1 MDNNIL
7 KNIKGTFDSLPN
19 EQIVKNEIISKL
31 KNNFEAYGYL
41 PLETSILCNYDLL
54 ASKYAGGAEI
64 LKEVYTLKDQGNRD
78 IGLRYDLTVPF
89 SKVIAA
95 NVNKEV
101 SLPFRRYEIGKV
113 FRDGPV
119 KLGRN
124 REFYQCDVDL
134 CGISGIYPEIE
145 MLLMASKCYKDLG
158 IDIEIEWNNR
168 KFLSGLIMECG
179 IEEEYIG
186 RVILS
191 VDKLA
196 KIGEDGVK
204 KEIEELNISNNKLNK
219 LFDYFKLEVNA
230 LINNFKN
237 SNNEILKE
245 GIKEIEE
252 LQSYINKFNLN
263 ECIFTP
269 YLARGLE
276 IYTGTIWEVFD
287 KQKRITSSIGAGG
300 RYDKI
305 ITNFINDGNTYPA
318 VGMTFGLVPIY
329 EIISLKASNN
339 SVYDGCIIPMDT
351 KYESLLLAKNLR
363 DNNIKVIVEM
373 NNKKVKKAFEWANKN
388 NIPFVTVIGE
398 NEINTGI
405 IKIKDMNN
413 SKEIEVG
420 INEIDKFVKIIKTK
434 NNI

>member
-31 KNNFEAYGYL
+31 KNNFENYGYL

-95 NVNKEV
+95 NVNKEI

-168 KFLSGLIMECG
+168 KVLSGLIKECD
-179 IEEEYIG
+179 IEEEYIS

-196 KIGEDGVK
+196 KIGEDGVI
-204 KEIEELNISNNKLNK
+204 KELEELNINRSKLDK
-219 LFDYFKLEVNA
+219 LFSYFKLDIDT
-230 LINNFKN
+230 LIKEFKD
-237 SNNEILKE
+237 STNEILKE
-245 GIKEIEE
+245 GISEIEE
-252 LQSYINKFNLN
+252 LQIYINKFNLN
-263 ECIFTP
+263 ECVFTP

-305 ITNFINDGNTYPA
+305 ITNFINDGNVYPA

-329 EIISLKASNN
+329 EIISLGNN
-339 SVYDGCIIPMDT
+339 NKSMYELYIIPMDT
-351 KYESLLLAKNLR
+351 KYESLLLAKKLR
-363 DNNIKVIVEM
+363 DNNIKVIIEM

-405 IKIKDMNN
+405 IKIKDMNK
-413 SKEIEVG
+413 SKEIEVN
-420 INEIDKFVKIIKTK
+420 INDIDNIVKIIKEA
-434 NNI
+434 

>member
-1 MDNNIL
+1 MNNNIL

-19 EQIVKNEIISKL
+19 EQIVKNQIISKL

-95 NVNKEV
+95 NVNKEI

-168 KFLSGLIMECG
+168 KVLSGLIKECN
-179 IEEEYIG
+179 IEEEYIS

-196 KIGEDGVK
+196 KIGEDGVI
-204 KEIEELNISNNKLNK
+204 KELEELNINKDKLDK
-219 LFDYFKLEVNA
+219 LFGYFKLDIDT
-230 LINNFKN
+230 LINNFKD
-237 SNNEILKE
+237 STNETLKE
-245 GIKEIEE
+245 GISEIEE
-252 LQSYINKFNLN
+252 LQTYINKFNLN
-263 ECIFTP
+263 ECVFTP

-305 ITNFINDGNTYPA
+305 ITNFIDDGNVYPA

-329 EIISLKASNN
+329 EIMSLEKKNN
-339 SVYDGCIIPMDT
+339 SMYELYIIPMDT
-351 KYESLLLAKNLR
+351 KYESLLLAKKLR
-363 DNNIKVIVEM
+363 DNNIRVIIEM

-388 NIPFVTVIGE
+388 NIPFVTVIGD

-405 IKIKDMNN
+405 IKIKDMNE
-413 SKEIEVG
+413 SSEKEVN
-420 INEIDKFVKIIKTK
+420 INDIDSILNIINKID
-434 NNI
+434 

>member
-41 PLETSILCNYDLL
+41 PLETTILCNYDLL

-95 NVNKEV
+95 NVNKEI

-158 IDIEIEWNNR
+158 IEIEIEWNNR
-168 KFLSGLIMECG
+168 KVLSGLIKECN
-179 IEEEYIG
+179 IEEEYIS

-196 KIGEDGVK
+196 KIGEDGVI
-204 KEIEELNISNNKLNK
+204 KELEELNINREKLDK
-219 LFDYFKLEVNA
+219 LFGYFKLNIDT
-230 LINNFKN
+230 LINNFKDSTN
-237 SNNEILKE
+237 KVLKE
-245 GIKEIEE
+245 GISEIEE
-252 LQSYINKFNLN
+252 LQTYINKFNLN

-305 ITNFINDGNTYPA
+305 ITNFIDDGNVYPA

-329 EIISLKASNN
+329 EIMSLEKKNN
-339 SVYDGCIIPMDT
+339 SMYELYIIPMDT
-351 KYESLLLAKNLR
+351 KYESLLLAKKLR
-363 DNNIKVIVEM
+363 DNNIRVIIEM

-388 NIPFVTVIGE
+388 NIPFVTVIGD

-405 IKIKDMNN
+405 IKIKDMNE
-413 SKEIEVG
+413 SSEKEVN
-420 INEIDKFVKIIKTK
+420 INDIDSILNIINKID
-434 NNI
+434 

>member
-19 EQIVKNEIISKL
+19 EQIIKNEITSKL

-95 NVNKEV
+95 NVNKEIT
-101 SLPFRRYEIGKV
+101 LPFRRYEIGKV

-168 KFLSGLIMECG
+168 KFLSELIKECN
-179 IEEEYIG
+179 IEEEYIS

-196 KIGEDGVK
+196 KIGEDGVI
-204 KEIEELNISNNKLNK
+204 KELEELNIKRSKLDK
-219 LFDYFKLEVNA
+219 LFSYFKLDINT
-230 LINNFKN
+230 LINKFKD
-237 SNNEILKE
+237 SDNEILKE
-245 GIKEIEE
+245 GISEIEE
-252 LQSYINKFNLN
+252 LQTYINKFNLN
-263 ECIFTP
+263 ECVFTP

-305 ITNFINDGNTYPA
+305 ITNFIDDGNVYPA

-329 EIISLKASNN
+329 EIISLGNN
-339 SVYDGCIIPMDT
+339 NKSMYELYIIPMDT
-351 KYESLLLAKNLR
+351 KYESLLLAKKLR
-363 DNNIKVIVEM
+363 DNNIKVIIEM

-398 NEINTGI
+398 NEINTGN

-413 SKEIEVG
+413 SKEIE
-420 INEIDKFVKIIKTK
+420 INI
-434 NNI
+434 NNIEEIINLIKRRM

>member
-168 KFLSGLIMECG
+168 KFLSGLIKECN
-179 IEEEYIG
+179 IEEEYIS

-196 KIGEDGVK
+196 KIGEDGVI
-204 KEIEELNISNNKLNK
+204 KELEELNINRDKLDK
-219 LFDYFKLEVNA
+219 LFSYFKLDINT
-230 LINNFKN
+230 LIDNFKD
-237 SNNEILKE
+237 SDNEILKE
-245 GIKEIEE
+245 GISEIEE
-252 LQSYINKFNLN
+252 LQTYINKFNLN
-263 ECIFTP
+263 ECVFTP

-305 ITNFINDGNTYPA
+305 ITNFIDDGNVYPA

-329 EIISLKASNN
+329 EIISLSNN
-339 SVYDGCIIPMDT
+339 NKSMYELYIIPMDT
-351 KYESLLLAKNLR
+351 KYESLLLAKKLR
-363 DNNIKVIVEM
+363 DNNIKVIIEM

-398 NEINTGI
+398 NEINTGN

-413 SKEIEVG
+413 SKEIE
-420 INEIDKFVKIIKTK
+420 INI
-434 NNI
+434 NNIKEIINLIKKRM

>member
-168 KFLSGLIMECG
+168 KVLSGLIKECN
-179 IEEEYIG
+179 IEEEYIS

-196 KIGEDGVK
+196 KIGEDGVI
-204 KEIEELNISNNKLNK
+204 KELEELNINRDKLDK
-219 LFDYFKLEVNA
+219 LFGYFKLNIDT
-230 LINNFKN
+230 LINNFKD
-237 SNNEILKE
+237 STNEVLKE
-245 GIKEIEE
+245 GISEIQK
-252 LQSYINKFNLN
+252 LQTYINKFNLN
-263 ECIFTP
+263 ECVFTP

-305 ITNFINDGNTYPA
+305 ITNFIDDGNVYPA

-329 EIISLKASNN
+329 EIMSLEKKNN
-339 SVYDGCIIPMDT
+339 SMYELYIIPMDT
-351 KYESLLLAKNLR
+351 KYESLLLAKKLR
-363 DNNIKVIVEM
+363 DNNIRVIIEM

-388 NIPFVTVIGE
+388 NIPFVTVIGD

-405 IKIKDMNN
+405 IKIKDMNE
-413 SKEIEVG
+413 SSEKEVN
-420 INEIDKFVKIIKTK
+420 INDIDSILNIINKID
-434 NNI
+434 

>member
-168 KFLSGLIMECG
+168 KFLSGLIKECN
-179 IEEEYIG
+179 IEEEYIS

-196 KIGEDGVK
+196 KIGEDGVI
-204 KEIEELNISNNKLNK
+204 KELEELNINRDKLDK
-219 LFDYFKLEVNA
+219 LFSYFKLDIDT
-230 LINNFKN
+230 LIDNFKD
-237 SNNEILKE
+237 SDNEILKE
-245 GIKEIEE
+245 GISEIEE
-252 LQSYINKFNLN
+252 LQTYINKFNLN
-263 ECIFTP
+263 ECVFTP

-305 ITNFINDGNTYPA
+305 ITNFIDDGNVYPA

-329 EIISLKASNN
+329 EIISLSNN
-339 SVYDGCIIPMDT
+339 NKSMYELYIIPMDT
-351 KYESLLLAKNLR
+351 KYESLLLAKKLR
-363 DNNIKVIVEM
+363 DNNIKVIIEM

-398 NEINTGI
+398 NEINTGN

-413 SKEIEVG
+413 SKEIE
-420 INEIDKFVKIIKTK
+420 INI
-434 NNI
+434 NNIKEIINLIKKRM

>member
-19 EQIVKNEIISKL
+19 EQIIKNEIISKL

-95 NVNKEV
+95 NVNKEIT
-101 SLPFRRYEIGKV
+101 LPFRRYEIGKV

-168 KFLSGLIMECG
+168 KFLSELIKECN
-179 IEEEYIG
+179 IEEEYIS

-196 KIGEDGVK
+196 KIGEDGVI
-204 KEIEELNISNNKLNK
+204 KELEELNIKRSKLDK
-219 LFDYFKLEVNA
+219 LFSYFKLDINT
-230 LINNFKN
+230 LINKFKD
-237 SNNEILKE
+237 SDNEILKE
-245 GIKEIEE
+245 GISEIEE
-252 LQSYINKFNLN
+252 LQTYINKFNLN
-263 ECIFTP
+263 ECVFTP

-305 ITNFINDGNTYPA
+305 ITNFIDDGNVYPA

-329 EIISLKASNN
+329 EIISLGNN
-339 SVYDGCIIPMDT
+339 NKSMYELYIIPMDT
-351 KYESLLLAKNLR
+351 KYESLLLAKKLR
-363 DNNIKVIVEM
+363 DNNIKVIIEM

-398 NEINTGI
+398 NEINTGN

-413 SKEIEVG
+413 SKEIE
-420 INEIDKFVKIIKTK
+420 INI
-434 NNI
+434 NNIEEIINLIKRRM

>member
-95 NVNKEV
+95 NVNKEI

-168 KFLSGLIMECG
+168 KVLSGLIKECN
-179 IEEEYIG
+179 IEEEYIS

-196 KIGEDGVK
+196 KIGEDGVI
-204 KEIEELNISNNKLNK
+204 KELEELNINREKLDK
-219 LFDYFKLEVNA
+219 LFSYFKLDIDT
-230 LINNFKN
+230 LINNFKD

-245 GIKEIEE
+245 GIREIEE
-252 LQSYINKFNLN
+252 LQTYINKFNLN
-263 ECIFTP
+263 ECVFTP

-305 ITNFINDGNTYPA
+305 ITNFIDDGNVYPA

-329 EIISLKASNN
+329 EIMSLEKKNN
-339 SVYDGCIIPMDT
+339 SMYELYIIPMDT
-351 KYESLLLAKNLR
+351 KYESLLLAKKLR
-363 DNNIKVIVEM
+363 DNNIRVIIEM

-388 NIPFVTVIGE
+388 NIPFVTVIGD

-405 IKIKDMNN
+405 IKIKDMNE
-413 SKEIEVG
+413 SSEKEVN
-420 INEIDKFVKIIKTK
+420 INDIDSILNIINKID
-434 NNI
+434 

>member
-19 EQIVKNEIISKL
+19 EQIVKNQIISKL

-95 NVNKEV
+95 NVNKEI

-168 KFLSGLIMECG
+168 KVLSGIIKECN
-179 IEEEYIG
+179 IEEEYIS

-191 VDKLA
+191 VDKLS
-196 KIGEDGVK
+196 KIGEDGEI
-204 KEIEELNISNNKLNK
+204 KELEELNINRSKLDK
-219 LFDYFKLEVNA
+219 LFSYFKLDIDT
-230 LINNFKN
+230 LINEFKD
-237 SNNEILKE
+237 STNEILKE
-245 GIKEIEE
+245 GISEIEE
-252 LQSYINKFNLN
+252 LQTYINKFNLN

-305 ITNFINDGNTYPA
+305 ITNFIDDGNVYPA

-329 EIISLKASNN
+329 EIISLEKKNN
-339 SVYDGCIIPMDT
+339 SMYELYIIPMDT
-351 KYESLLLAKNLR
+351 KYQSLLLAKKLR
-363 DNNIKVIVEM
+363 DNNIKVIIEM

-388 NIPFVTVIGE
+388 HIPFVTVIGE
-398 NEINTGI
+398 TEINTEI
-405 IKIKDMNN
+405 IKIKNMNESSEKEVNINDIN
-413 SKEIEVG
+413 SIFNI
-420 INEIDKFVKIIKTK
+420 INKID
-434 NNI
+434 